1 MHAMNE
7 PQSTNELQPQD
18 DGTARRLLRS
28 DALQEVISQ
37 RSKFVSYWAVPLLAG
52 FLLLLLAVAGTVK
65 IPRTVKADVIL
76 KSIAG
81 PPAPAATAR
90 YAAEVLLAPAQ
101 LAAIDTNRAV
111 RISLHAYPATEYGF
125 VRARWAGATRG
136 NRTSGMLVLEKAP
149 DAPGGKKIQYRE
161 GLKGE
166 ATLATA
172 PASLLTLFYRDFM
185 RNIKK

>member
-1 MHAMNE
+1 MNQPQSPNE
-7 PQSTNELQPQD
+7 PQQKD

-52 FLLLLLAVAGTVK
+52 LLLLLVAAAGTVK

-81 PPAPAATAR
+81 PPGAGAR
-90 YAAEVLLAPAQ
+90 YVAEVLLAPGQ
-101 LAAIDTNRAV
+101 LAAIDTGRAV
-111 RISLHAYPATEYGF
+111 RISLHGYPAAEYGF
-125 VRARWAGATRG
+125 VRARWAGARPG
-136 NRTSGMLVLEKAP
+136 NGMSGILLLEKAP
-149 DAPGGKKIQYRE
+149 DTPGGEKIQYRE

-166 ATLATA
+166 ARLAAA
-172 PASLLTLFYRDFM
+172 PASLLTLFYQDFM